1 MSGNI
6 VLKLE
11 DKNINEVNVVD
22 SNKLSCQRI
31 IVQLKLSR
39 LTICTALL
47 C

>member
-39 LTICTALL
+39 LTICTELL